1 MLDLANLNYSG
12 LQTPRTAADFSA
24 AQLKK
29 AGWRGRIILAQIT
42 RIIGLIIALV
52 VAAGGVLL
60 LTDPS
65 GHNLLLLA
73 VILFVFAI
81 ALGTVAWFAPK
92 LTLKLRGD
100 QLSLLRFALDNGANY
115 YTSEWPARHD
125 ERIKNVLFSPNIIRR
140 NYPVGTTDNILIFPD
155 DATLFQYNYSSGNNQ
170 QDIRPELT
178 AQILCFK
185 LPVSLPR
192 IFLNSRRNILNF
204 MVPTDKMQEVSL
216 EGDFSSY
223 FRVYFTPGSQITTL
237 QILTP
242 DVMAAL
248 LDFGFDYDFEILD
261 NNLYI
266 YAPANGLDFI
276 SPVKLQKL
284 LQNLN
289 DVQNKILRQLQN
301 YQTET
306 ASSDKS

>member
-1 MLDLANLNYSG
+1 LLDLTSLNYSG
-12 LQTPRTAADFSA
+12 LQTPQTAVDFTT
-24 AQLKK
+24 AQLKA
-29 AGWRGRIILAQIT
+29 AGWHGRIILVKIT
-42 RIIGLIIALV
+42 CVIFLAIAII
-52 VAAGGVLL
+52 VAAGGVFLIM
-60 LTDPS
+60 DPE
-65 GHNLLLLA
+65 GRDLILLA
-73 VILFVFAI
+73 VILFVFAM

-92 LTLKLRGD
+92 LTLKLRGN
-100 QLSLLRFALDNGANY
+100 QLALLRFAIDNGADY

-125 ERIKNVLFSPNIIRR
+125 ERIKNVLFGQNILQRS
-140 NYPVGTTDNILIFPD
+140 YPGTINNVLIFPD
-155 DATLFQYNYSSGNNQ
+155 NTLLFQYNYMTGNNQ
-170 QDIRPELT
+170 QKFGIEQN
-178 AQILCFK
+178 AQIVCLK

-289 DVQNKILRQLQN
+289 NVQNKILRQLQN